1 MEKALVALADD
12 GRKTGRVGTDR
23 GGGGRRKERQRKRV
37 ERSGQLVD
45 LAVQQ
50 TVHRTASMIAEDV
63 VSEVMSSVSR
73 QLLMRDKNIAQSR

>member
-23 GGGGRRKERQRKRV
+23 GGGERRERQRKRV

-73 QLLMRDKNIAQSR
+73 QLLMRDKNTAQTR